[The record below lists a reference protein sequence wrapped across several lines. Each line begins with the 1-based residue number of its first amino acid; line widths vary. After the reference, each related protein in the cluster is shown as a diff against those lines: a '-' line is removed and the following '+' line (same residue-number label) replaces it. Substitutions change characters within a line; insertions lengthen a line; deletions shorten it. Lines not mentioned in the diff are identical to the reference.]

1 MLPRM
6 DPRQMASM
14 MRQFGIKNDEIKTK
28 RVIIEKSD
36 GKRIIVEPANVLAI
50 DMQGDKSF
58 QVSGPFR
65 ETSGGGSLDESP
77 SKEQQ
82 TIEEQSSEEEP
93 SEAEAE
99 SGAITEEDIA
109 MVAQQGKVS
118 SSRAKEL
125 LDETNGDIAEA
136 ILRALK

>member
-1 MLPRM
+1 M

-36 GKRIIVEPANVLAI
+36 GKKIIVEPANVLAI

-65 ETSGGGSLDESP
+65 EISGGAEVEES
-77 SKEQQ
+77 SNEEAQ
-82 TIEEQSSEEEP
+82 TEEEAPVEEEP
-93 SEAEAE
+93 SEEE

-109 MVAQQGKVS
+109 MVSEQGKVS
-118 SSRAKEL
+118 SSKAKEL
-125 LDETNGDIAEA
+125 LEETNGDIAEA
-136 ILRALK
+136 IIRALK